1 MSYNKKALLSIVKKL
16 DKAKAPGKPKDVKII
31 NQQGQRKYPGQVTE
45 IQGDTMATDGYGYI
59 PLMVVPNNGQGP
71 QMVMPNTGEHKFNGA
86 TSFTE
91 YPVNG
96 QDFYEDD
103 LDEEQIA
110 ELRAG
115 GYIVEDISVPSLTQ
129 AQKGK
134 SVKPYVTSDI
144 DDFKLRQAAYNDSL
158 WLYNKNLEPLNSKP
172 TIKYNPH
179 WSKNNTS
186 EIKPYLIKKSSSKSD
201 KTTKLKPVSNWDPA
215 IEHFVNTGYA
225 YEGPFITKEQRNSP
239 YYVKGVP
246 ANKPTHYDKIESR
259 WKPSYIEN
267 PITGT
272 GYHTYMPWEDSNDD
286 IVSKKSIARFK
297 KPVQKVTFKDKN
309 SPTSNNTSTTYTN
322 KYTEKSID
330 PYAHSKTKVTPKV
343 IGVPPDQNE
352 DPTKKYVGA
361 NEEMGYDENG
371 NPISS
376 IEHIYET
383 NKLTRGLKSEPN
395 KNEIVPLTNRK
406 SNEPSKSDFAY
417 RDQAVY
423 EYDKDTKK
431 FNKDSSRK
439 APLPYAERYSK
450 GWKSNTSKDIPE
462 SGPRVWTINGAEYYN
477 QEDANA
483 AANQYEELPSYNFQN
498 GGQKEDEVLDIPE
511 MQAYADP
518 NKRKQQNK
526 LIDKA
531 RAIAST
537 IEGRQALKQGNY
549 KDFSIENMKKFIKSA
564 TDYKKE
570 AEDYHKAR
578 RLVSEEKMDPGS
590 FARRYNEKGWA
601 KFDEATA
608 NENYKGE
615 YQQAVDKANKRKG
628 KNMAYTDAVL
638 EFTGAPALQR
648 IAADPIGTAKGVGQT
663 IGDIATLP
671 YGVAE
676 GAYNY
681 ATDGNFD
688 MGTNAFGQ
696 KYGEGLNET
705 MDALTVLPFVG
716 SIGKGANLA
725 KPALIKG
732 ANKLGKA
739 LDTETGLL
747 SNAWKYNPWAFKPN
761 SNAYYRMIGK
771 EGYVDALNTGIVR
784 PPQTTRIFD
793 QGSQKYMDIPIAK
806 FDEAYYNAQYPLDK
820 QWYPNSIKKTNPDK
834 ALHAKKAG
842 YNGPYMAE
850 VTGDSHLFEKGENVA
865 AYTGP
870 NSSQTVTYSKEHIPI
885 TNPNLKF
892 YKKNWLKGYKE
903 VPKKIDG
910 ASKKMDIKLL
920 PDAITDWNKK
930 QELLDV
936 PRYSKQLSQDIP
948 MTHVAFEGFSDVN
961 PKQVYFKT
969 KGRSLNYDQALNLI
983 HDTQQQYPVLQNAGN
998 PLYFHGAQS
1007 GSLTGIHA
1015 NQGILP
1021 LGDLMDTGYV
1031 PFTGELGY
1039 GVQGINKN
1047 NTSTASIRNLQG
1059 AVDYAVG
1066 PSGKPRFNTEQS
1078 LNEWFTNTRDKYPEH
1093 PGTPKKEFYDD
1104 LYNKRLTQYQNLTEE
1119 ERALLDDNFPIVY
1132 GINPKSRRFT
1142 NVSSDIPDEV
1152 GISGK
1157 IGYDEI
1163 PSMFVPQSRVETVQ
1177 KYIGDKS
1184 KVFPMEDMINN
1195 KFFHRAE
1202 DKERYLQKWKDL
1214 GYKNGGFL
1222 PHAQTGIIQ
1231 GAPTPT
1237 GLIQKRPKSI
1247 MNMSQADAKKVLAEE
1262 KKQKQIAL
1270 QEKNQP
1276 RYQPT
1281 APAVSESTRTGIPN
1295 EVVAAIQNA
1304 IYMESPE
1311 YKAEQEAKKA
1321 AQAQFEKE
1329 QWAKYNNMTLGEK
1342 ALDRTNAFLNQG
1354 FLMGANALAGE
1365 QAYIPGMAA
1374 GLDPSSSEYDNYLN
1388 ATNQTRGLSLNDAVN
1403 VFNPGNWGGHA
1414 GRQYGEGNYATGAAE
1429 LGLGLLGARGIP
1441 IGTTLAKSAANKLI
1455 NLEESLNTGLLT
1467 NLSKSKNAKQLVGSL
1482 KGIPPEGAL
1491 PRLSPEDLKAYRQ
1504 VQEIGRLKA
1513 KNNNIV
1519 EQYEYALKQGL
1530 PEEHLQKVFNKSKE
1544 EIEREIP
1551 LIRPRVER
1559 QQALNSSN
1567 ESINLTRP
1575 GRSPIR
1581 PIPMEEGNVA
1591 NTLLNNISTTEELTA
1606 MANSL
1611 GMSGDD
1617 LARFRDTSRYS
1628 RDNIIRHSLED
1639 NAVRQHMR
1647 ESDYWENLARDVD
1660 ALAPPPDEFIL
1671 NTQNFRNAVTNY
1683 GPSKSLSLPKLD
1695 QDKLLNYISEHPYY
1709 KERNVLQN
1717 VPSLSLEGS
1726 GSLKNVSDKVASR
1739 STANIKSGDVFT
1751 GSLSTSHS
1759 SYLPQLKQ
1767 VFKYKEGQ
1775 PQFLGY
1781 QPMNSMGYL
1790 SNYNYSADD
1799 IAKYLNTEID
1809 EQIKRGVIPGNIQ
1822 RPYIKQVQSTR
1833 GQTLIPNST
1842 RNNNKYKK
1850 TILLPHYGIKQF
1862 EEGGFIDADLTDE
1875 EIKQYEKDGYVIEY
1889 LP

>member
-31 NQQGQRKYPGQVTE
+31 NQNGQRKYPGQVTE
-45 IQGDTMATDGYGYI
+45 IQGDTIATDGYGYI
-59 PLMVVPNNGQGP
+59 PLMVVPNNGEGP
-71 QMVMPNTGEHKFNGA
+71 QMIMPNTGEHRFNGA

-91 YPVNG
+91 YPVND

-115 GYIVEDISVPSLTQ
+115 GYIVEDISVPQLTQ
-129 AQKGK
+129 AQKGTV
-134 SVKPYVTSDI
+134 VKDNIIYPPGDSEYMNQPALNYDI
-144 DDFKLRQAAYNDSL
+144 I
-158 WLYNKNLEPLNSKP
+158 EMLNQKARRDYEQN
-172 TIKYNPH
+172 IR
-179 WSKNNTS
+179 
-186 EIKPYLIKKSSSKSD
+186 D
-201 KTTKLKPVSNWDPA
+201 KV
-215 IEHFVNTGYA
+215 
-225 YEGPFITKEQRNSP
+225 
-239 YYVKGVP
+239 
-246 ANKPTHYDKIESR
+246 
-259 WKPSYIEN
+259 
-267 PITGT
+267 
-272 GYHTYMPWEDSNDD
+272 
-286 IVSKKSIARFK
+286 
-297 KPVQKVTFKDKN
+297 
-309 SPTSNNTSTTYTN
+309 
-322 KYTEKSID
+322 
-330 PYAHSKTKVTPKV
+330 
-343 IGVPPDQNE
+343 
-352 DPTKKYVGA
+352 DPTNLNRTSPRYQQEFMM
-361 NEEMGYDENG
+361 NQ
-371 NPISS
+371 
-376 IEHIYET
+376 
-383 NKLTRGLKSEPN
+383 GL
-395 KNEIVPLTNRK
+395 I
-406 SNEPSKSDFAY
+406 
-417 RDQAVY
+417 QAQV
-423 EYDKDTKK
+423 
-431 FNKDSSRK
+431 
-439 APLPYAERYSK
+439 
-450 GWKSNTSKDIPE
+450 
-462 SGPRVWTINGAEYYN
+462 
-477 QEDANA
+477 
-483 AANQYEELPSYNFQN
+483 
-498 GGQKEDEVLDIPE
+498 GGQKEGEVLDIPE

-549 KDFSIENMKKFIKSA
+549 KDFSIESMKKFIKSA

-608 NENYKGE
+608 NENYEGE
-615 YQQAVDKANKRKG
+615 YQGAVDKANKRKA
-628 KNMAYTDAVL
+628 KNMGYTDTVL
-638 EFTGAPALQR
+638 ELTGAPALLR

-663 IGDIATLP
+663 IGDLATLP

-681 ATDGNFD
+681 ATNGNFD

-696 KYGEGLNET
+696 KYGEGVNET
-705 MDALTVLPFVG
+705 LDALTVLPFV
-716 SIGKGANLA
+716 SYLGKGANLA

-732 ANKLGKA
+732 ANKLGKT
-739 LDTETGLL
+739 LGTETGLL
-747 SNAWKYNPWAFKPN
+747 SNTRKINPWAENLNDPLKSYRVAGMDAAKDFENSGVLRSVAPKIKANFAEGILPARTTSFPSFQKGYADLSYANPNGSVVFETNLPTFK
-761 SNAYYRMIGK
+761 RG
-771 EGYVDALNTGIVR
+771 DLN
-784 PPQTTRIFD
+784 
-793 QGSQKYMDIPIAK
+793 
-806 FDEAYYNAQYPLDK
+806 
-820 QWYPNSIKKTNPDK
+820 
-834 ALHAKKAG
+834 
-842 YNGPYMAE
+842 
-850 VTGDSHLFEKGENVA
+850 
-865 AYTGP
+865 
-870 NSSQTVTYSKEHIPI
+870 PI
-885 TNPNLKF
+885 TGQQIKGRHYAHRVIDPKTGATMTEIPGSEIRMF
-892 YKKNWLKGYKE
+892 GDKPHWLKGYKE
-903 VPKKIDG
+903 VPKKVSG

-920 PDAITDWNKK
+920 PDDVRSKELDMETFGVYKGDKKVGEISGNKLSNGDFETLDIGIDPKFQKQGIGTEVYRQLNQSLPEGNKVRSWGAFVENNGVAPGRNTWQSLERQGLAKQNEKGIYEMLPNSSSGSDEILKSGFDGNFITRPLTPFSKNELTPGKQWYRKIGNEAGLKDLIKK
-930 QELLDV
+930 QGAQAPKPMMMKSGITLDAPFFGIGTEPAESYKGLYALEVKPDAASKYRWKSRVAGVDNYGSV
-936 PRYSKQLSQDIP
+936 P
-948 MTHVAFEGFSDVN
+948 FEN
-961 PKQVYFKT
+961 NMP
-969 KGRSLNYDQALNLI
+969 
-983 HDTQQQYPVLQNAGN
+983 LQN
-998 PLYFHGAQS
+998 
-1007 GSLTGIHA
+1007 
-1015 NQGILP
+1015 LP
-1021 LGDLMDTGYV
+1021 LEDLNVYRKKWFSNNYKKLDPDNLEKGLRNAALQKNLEKAYKWGARGY
-1031 PFTGELGY
+1031 LG
-1039 GVQGINKN
+1039 
-1047 NTSTASIRNLQG
+1047 
-1059 AVDYAVG
+1059 
-1066 PSGKPRFNTEQS
+1066 
-1078 LNEWFTNTRDKYPEH
+1078 
-1093 PGTPKKEFYDD
+1093 
-1104 LYNKRLTQYQNLTEE
+1104 
-1119 ERALLDDNFPIVY
+1119 
-1132 GINPKSRRFT
+1132 KS
-1142 NVSSDIPDEV
+1142 
-1152 GISGK
+1152 
-1157 IGYDEI
+1157 GYD
-1163 PSMFVPQSRVETVQ
+1163 
-1177 KYIGDKS
+1177 YIEEKEAAS
-1184 KVFPMEDMINN
+1184 K
-1195 KFFHRAE
+1195 KAR
-1202 DKERYLQKWKDL
+1202 
-1214 GYKNGGFL
+1214 GYEEGGFL
-1222 PHAQTGIIQ
+1222 PQAQAGIIQ

-1237 GLIQKRPKSI
+1237 GLIQQRPKSI
-1247 MNMSQADAKKVLAEE
+1247 MNMSQADAKKVLTEE

-1276 RYQPT
+1276 RYQPV

-1342 ALDRTNAFLNQG
+1342 AVDRTNAFLNQG

-1374 GLDPSSSEYDNYLN
+1374 GLDPSSSDYDNYLN

-1429 LGLGLLGARGIP
+1429 LGLGLLGARGVP
-1441 IGTTLAKSAANKLI
+1441 IGTTLAKSSANKLI
-1455 NLEESLNTGLLT
+1455 NLEESLNTGLLN

-1482 KGIPPEGAL
+1482 KGLPPEGAL
-1491 PRLSPEDLKAYRQ
+1491 PRLSLEDLKAYRQ

-1544 EIEREIP
+1544 EIEKEIP

-1581 PIPMEEGNVA
+1581 PIPLEEGNVA
-1591 NTLLNNISTTEELTA
+1591 NTLLNNTSTTEELTA

-1611 GMSGDD
+1611 GMSGDE

-1639 NAVRQHMR
+1639 NAARQHMR
-1647 ESDYWENLARDVD
+1647 ESDYWENLARNVD
-1660 ALAPPPDEFIL
+1660 ALAPPPGEFIL

-1683 GPSKSLSLPKLD
+1683 GPSKRLSLPKLD

-1809 EQIKRGVIPGNIQ
+1809 EQIKRGIIPGNIQ
-1822 RPYIKQVQSTR
+1822 RPYVKQVRSTK
-1833 GQTLIPNST
+1833 GQTLIPNGTQRRST
-1842 RNNNKYKK
+1842 R
-1850 TILLPHYGIKQF
+1850 TAGSVLLPHYGIKQF

-1875 EIKQYEKDGYVIEY
+1875 EIKQYEMDGYVIEY